1 MKQQQIISHALLSL
15 MLLTS
20 GSIYGCRRQDSPP
33 TPTASAPS
41 PPEAKIDP
49 LKTSLGEAQ
58 KQLKLVKTYLDTMNS
73 GLGKFVTE
81 GGSDIDFGT
90 IKSQWQDFKKKW
102 EITKGQL
109 DSQNEVKSKLSSL
122 NLLEDKIKSFDTT
135 IGLLNT
141 DIISQSKDKIKLLQ
155 KNLEMLLDSSASGK
169 FGSLT
174 QQILE
179 LKTKSDI
186 TEIELGLLQIE
197 QAIGPSQQK
206 QPTNPIT
213 PPPRKNNP
221 IMNAL
226 LPLTVLLAL
235 GELGFIIYLLKRK
248 KANTDTDIDT
258 YSEKESPKLSAY
270 ERDMLPVLENENKQ
284 LRSKLSQFERQL
296 RELESEKTA
305 LTQKNS
311 LLENSNKNIQKPFL
325 DIQPPKYPPE
335 DRRTRENTAPPKHA
349 AMIHRVNI
357 TTEDDLIAYYNS
369 NPKVLEDSIEIVT
382 ASEESIQFKRIGGDM
397 QIIFKNSRSGN
408 YWLLPQ
414 PIIRDGY
421 TYYCLVPKAQ
431 LVVNQHNYNTIRDI
445 FNCTD
450 YENRSSSKF
459 RLKYAA
465 SVQKNQQGSWELI
478 APGEIVFS

>member
-15 MLLTS
+15 ILLTS

-41 PPEAKIDP
+41 PPEAKIDDF
-49 LKTSLGEAQ
+49 KTSLGEAQ
-58 KQLKLVKTYLDTMNS
+58 KQLKLVELDTMNS
-73 GLGKFVTE
+73 GLGKFVKE
-81 GGSDIDFGT
+81 GGSDIDFAT

-109 DSQNEVKSKLSSL
+109 DNQNEVKSKLSSL

-141 DIISQSKDKIKLLQ
+141 DIISQGKNRIKLLQ
-155 KNLEMLLDSSASGK
+155 ENLKMPLDSSNSGN
-169 FGSLT
+169 FGKLT

-197 QAIGPSQQK
+197 QAIVPSQQT
-206 QPTNPIT
+206 QPTKPIT
-213 PPPRKNNP
+213 PTPTENNP

-248 KANTDTDIDT
+248 KANTDTDIEM
-258 YSEKESPKLSAY
+258 YSEKESPKLSPY
-270 ERDMLPVLENENKQ
+270 ERDMLPVLETENKQ
-284 LRSKLSQFERQL
+284 LRSKLSEFERQI

-311 LLENSNKNIQKPFL
+311 LLESSNKDIQKPYL
-325 DIQPPKYPPE
+325 DIPTQKYPSENRP
-335 DRRTRENTAPPKHA
+335 TRENTAPPKYA

-357 TTEDDLIAYYNS
+357 TTEDELITYYNS

-382 ASEESIQFKRIGGDM
+382 ASEESIQFKRIGGNT

-421 TYYCLVPKAQ
+421 KYYCLVPKAE

-445 FNCTD
+445 FHCTD
-450 YENRSSSKF
+450 YGNRSSSKKF
-459 RLKYAA
+459 RLSCAA